1 MFLVSSSV
9 QPKFRSC
16 LGIFVM
22 TMAPAIT
29 GYGDLIQ
36 SWEIGEGQSSAMVQF
51 DFRAGNTYT
60 VEVAFDDAISGQ
72 GLLDLIVSESGTA
85 EFDFA
90 YESISYS
97 FGDFLIGIALE
108 NDADYGDGSTPPYVD
123 YWHYWTRDLS
133 AGWTESMTGFSDR
146 ILIDGES
153 DAWVFGTTDAPAL
166 IPAPASL
173 AVMIS
178 AFFGGGRR
186 GRRVH

>member
-72 GLLDLIVSESGTA
+72 DLLDLIVSESGTA

-123 YWHYWTRDLS
+123 YWHYWTQESDTN
-133 AGWTESMTGFSDR
+133 WTESMIGFSDR
-146 ILIDGES
+146 ILTDGAV
-153 DAWVFGTTDAPAL
+153 DGWVFGTTDAPTQ
-166 IPAPASL
+166 IPAPATL
-173 AVMIS
+173 ALAIP
-178 AFFGGGRR
+178 ALFGFRR
-186 GRRVH
+186 RRKP